1 MDLTVSDQTLHLRGH
16 FDVRSTALVRE
27 ALYAHIE
34 GTQGDIVVDLSEVA
48 GVDAT
53 ALRVL
58 AAASRLVE
66 RDDRVLI
73 LRGCSPAVRRV
84 IAFTRLRRLMTVE
97 RGSITA

>member
-73 LRGCSPAVRRV
+73 LRGCQHQYPVSLSSCSLTRV
-84 IAFTRLRRLMTVE
+84 MW
-97 RGSITA
+97 S